1 MGVGLLGLVVV
12 ALEIGQDL
20 LLPDKRR
27 AVLEQQRRDGVGA
40 GQAEQERSLLP
51 LDRHLVVEVVEPEL
65 GQALADPP

>member
-40 GQAEQERSLLP
+40 AQAEQERSLLP
-51 LDRHLVVEVVEPEL
+51 LDRQLVVEVVEPEL

>member
-20 LLPDKRR
+20 FLADKRR

-40 GQAEQERSLLP
+40 AQAEQERSLLP
-51 LDRHLVVEVVEPEL
+51 LDTWWLR
-65 GQALADPP
+65 